1 MHYSLTHEECCSIL
15 WRLYI
20 TNSMTARAPRKIT
33 PKANAMPKASPDV
46 RPETELEVV
55 AVVQVVVLSW
65 MEEGQRNHPV
75 CGMYTFKCDELIP
88 VYNQAAQCLRILSTS
103 LVATVTDSIN
113 IRNVKTN
120 IYLEA
125 QKDNLNQLQSYV
137 CKYVRM
143 WMWCSI
149 CSNACTYTT
158 VQHMYS
164 LKLPLHFYWIS

>member
-1 MHYSLTHEECCSIL
+1 
-15 WRLYI
+15 
-20 TNSMTARAPRKIT
+20 
-33 PKANAMPKASPDV
+33 MPKASPDV

-55 AVVQVVVLSW
+55 AVVQVVVLSC

-137 CKYVRM
+137 CTDVRM
-143 WMWCSI
+143 
-149 CSNACTYTT
+149 
-158 VQHMYS
+158 
-164 LKLPLHFYWIS
+164 